1 MEKTI
6 LTAELK
12 KNCET
17 NKEKLSEL
25 LKVYDLTVLGYQVQ
39 EQRCKD
45 VYNKVLSEN
54 EFFASRDVA
63 RTEIQVG
70 ERITDEK
77 FDFLLSD
84 EDFERLVSLAR
95 PVFVAEGITDENG
108 YFIED
113 WVTRKVSARKEL
125 VEFIIQNIVPSE
137 MREKF
142 WEVRH
147 NIVQTDKL
155 ISIMRSVA

>member
-17 NKEKLSEL
+17 NREKLSEL

-63 RTEIQVG
+63 RTEIKVG

-84 EDFERLVSLAR
+84 EDFDRLQTLAL
-95 PVFVAEGITDENG
+95 PIFVANGITDKNG
-108 YFIED
+108 NFIEN
-113 WVTRKVSARKEL
+113 WVTKKVSARKEL
-125 VEFIIQNIVPSE
+125 VEFIIQNIVPNE
-137 MREKF
+137 MRVKF

-155 ISIMRSVA
+155 IDIMRSVA

>member
-1 MEKTI
+1 MEEI
-6 LTAELK
+6 RLTAELK

-17 NKEKLSEL
+17 NREKLSEL
-25 LKVYDLTVLGYQVQ
+25 MKVYDLCVLGYDMQ
-39 EQRCKD
+39 EQRSKD

-54 EFFASRDVA
+54 EFYAKRDCG
-63 RTEIQVG
+63 RCEIKVG
-70 ERITDEK
+70 ERIIDEK

-84 EDFERLVSLAR
+84 EDFARLQTLAR
-95 PVFVAEGITDENG
+95 PIFVAEGITDENG
-108 YFIED
+108 YFIEN
-113 WVTRKVSARKEL
+113 WVTKKVSARKDL

-137 MREKF
+137 LRETF
-142 WEVRH
+142 WEARQ

>member
-1 MEKTI
+1 MEKI
-6 LTAELK
+6 IMTAELK

-17 NKEKLSEL
+17 NREKLSEL

-54 EFFASRDVA
+54 EFYASRDVA
-63 RTEIQVG
+63 RTEIKVG

-84 EDFERLVSLAR
+84 EDFDRLQTLAR
-95 PVFVAEGITDENG
+95 PIFVANGITDENG

-113 WVTRKVSARKEL
+113 WVTKKVSARKDL

-155 ISIMRSVA
+155 INIMRSVA

>member
-17 NKEKLSEL
+17 NREKLSEL

-54 EFFASRDVA
+54 EFYASRDIE
-63 RTEIQVG
+63 RTEIKVG

-84 EDFERLVSLAR
+84 EDFDRLQTLAR
-95 PVFVAEGITDENG
+95 PIFVAEGITDEND

-113 WVTRKVSARKEL
+113 WVTKKVSARKEL

-137 MREKF
+137 MRETF
-142 WEVRH
+142 WEAKH
-147 NIVQTDKL
+147 NIVQMDKL
-155 ISIMRSVA
+155 INLMRSIA

>member
-1 MEKTI
+1 MEEKK

-12 KNCET
+12 RNCET
-17 NKEKLSEL
+17 NREKLSEL
-25 LKVYDLTVLGYQVQ
+25 MKVYDLTVLGYQVQ

-45 VYNKVLSEN
+45 VYNKVLAEN
-54 EFFASRDVA
+54 EFYASRDIE
-63 RTEIQVG
+63 RTEIKVG

-84 EDFERLVSLAR
+84 EDFDRLQTLAR
-95 PVFVAEGITDENG
+95 PIFVAEGITDENG
-108 YFIED
+108 YFIEN
-113 WVTRKVSARKEL
+113 WVTKKVHARKDL
-125 VEFIIQNIVPSE
+125 VEFIIKNIVPSE
-137 MREKF
+137 LREQF

-155 ISIMRSVA
+155 IEIMRSVA

>member
-17 NKEKLSEL
+17 NREKLSEL

-63 RTEIQVG
+63 RTEIKVG

-84 EDFERLVSLAR
+84 EDFGRLHTLAH
-95 PVFVAEGITDENG
+95 PIFVAEGITDENDR
-108 YFIED
+108 FIEN
-113 WVTRKVSARKEL
+113 WVTKKVHARKDL

-155 ISIMRSVA
+155 IDIMRSVA

>member
-12 KNCET
+12 KNCEK
-17 NKEKLSEL
+17 NQKKLSEL

-54 EFFASRDVA
+54 EFYAKRDCG
-63 RTEIQVG
+63 RCEIKVG
-70 ERITDEK
+70 DRITDEK

-84 EDFERLVSLAR
+84 EDFDRLQTLAR
-95 PVFVAEGITDENG
+95 PIFVAEGITDENG
-108 YFIED
+108 YFIEN
-113 WVTRKVSARKEL
+113 WVTKKVSARKEL

-142 WEVRH
+142 WEARQ
-147 NIVQTDKL
+147 NITQTDKL

>member
-1 MEKTI
+1 MEEI
-6 LTAELK
+6 RLTAELK

-17 NKEKLSEL
+17 NRKKLSEL
-25 LKVYDLTVLGYQVQ
+25 LKVYDFCVLGYQVQ
-39 EQRCKD
+39 EQRSKD

-54 EFFASRDVA
+54 EFYASRDIE
-63 RTEIQVG
+63 RTEIKVG

-84 EDFERLVSLAR
+84 EDFERLGTLAH
-95 PVFVAEGITDENG
+95 PIFVAEGITDENDR
-108 YFIED
+108 FIEN
-113 WVTRKVSARKEL
+113 WVTKKVSARKDL

-142 WEVRH
+142 WEARH
-147 NIVQTDKL
+147 NIVLTDKL

>member
-1 MEKTI
+1 MEEI
-6 LTAELK
+6 RLTAELK

-17 NKEKLSEL
+17 NREKLSEL
-25 LKVYDLTVLGYQVQ
+25 MKVYDLCVLGYDMQ

-54 EFFASRDVA
+54 EFYAKRDCGRCEVK
-63 RTEIQVG
+63 IG

-84 EDFERLVSLAR
+84 EDFDRLQTMAR
-95 PVFVAEGITDENG
+95 PIFVAEGITDEND
-108 YFIED
+108 YFIEN
-113 WVTRKVSARKEL
+113 WVTKKVSARKEL
-125 VEFIIQNIVPSE
+125 VEFIIQNIVPFE
-137 MREKF
+137 MRETF
-142 WEVRH
+142 WEARQ

-155 ISIMRSVA
+155 IEIMRSIA

>member
-12 KNCET
+12 RNCEK
-17 NKEKLSEL
+17 NQKKLSEL

-39 EQRCKD
+39 EQRIKD

-54 EFFASRDVA
+54 EFYAKRDCGRCLVK
-63 RTEIQVG
+63 IG

-84 EDFERLVSLAR
+84 EDFDRLQTLAR
-95 PVFVAEGITDENG
+95 PIFVAEGITDEND

-113 WVTRKVSARKEL
+113 WVTKKVSARKDL
-125 VEFIIQNIVPSE
+125 VEFIIQNIVPNE

-155 ISIMRSVA
+155 IDIMRSVA

>member
-1 MEKTI
+1 MEETI
-6 LTAELK
+6 LMAELK
-12 KNCET
+12 KNCDT
-17 NKEKLSEL
+17 NREKLSEL
-25 LKVYDLTVLGYQVQ
+25 LKVYDLTELGYQVQ

-63 RTEIQVG
+63 RTEIKVG

-77 FDFLLSD
+77 FAFLLSD
-84 EDFERLVSLAR
+84 EDRDRLNALVH
-95 PVFVAEGITDENG
+95 PIFVADGITDENG
-108 YFIED
+108 YFIEN
-113 WVTRKVSARKEL
+113 WVTKKVSARKEL

-142 WEVRH
+142 WEVRR

-155 ISIMRSVA
+155 IDIMRSVA

>member
-1 MEKTI
+1 MEETI
-6 LTAELK
+6 LMAELK
-12 KNCET
+12 KNCDT
-17 NKEKLSEL
+17 NREKLFEL
-25 LKVYDLTVLGYQVQ
+25 LKVYDLTELGYQVQ

-54 EFFASRDVA
+54 EFYAKRDCG
-63 RTEIQVG
+63 RCEIKVG

-84 EDFERLVSLAR
+84 EDFTRLQTLAR
-95 PVFVAEGITDENG
+95 PIFVAEGITDENG
-108 YFIED
+108 YFIEK
-113 WVTRKVSARKEL
+113 WVTKKVHARKDL

-137 MREKF
+137 MRETF
-142 WEVRH
+142 WEAKH

-155 ISIMRSVA
+155 INIMRSVA

>member
-1 MEKTI
+1 MEEI
-6 LTAELK
+6 RLTAELK
-12 KNCET
+12 LNCEK
-17 NKEKLSEL
+17 NREKLSEL
-25 LKVYDLTVLGYQVQ
+25 LKVYDLTVLGYDMQ

-54 EFFASRDVA
+54 EFYAKRDCGRCEVK
-63 RTEIQVG
+63 IG

-84 EDFERLVSLAR
+84 EDFDRLQTMAR
-95 PVFVAEGITDENG
+95 PIFVAEGITDEND
-108 YFIED
+108 YFIEN
-113 WVTRKVSARKEL
+113 WVTKKVSARKEL

-137 MREKF
+137 MRETF
-142 WEVRH
+142 WEAKH

-155 ISIMRSVA
+155 IEIMRSVA

>member
-17 NKEKLSEL
+17 NRGKLSEF
-25 LKVYDLTVLGYQVQ
+25 LKVYDLCVLGYDMQ

-54 EFFASRDVA
+54 EFYASRDMKRA
-63 RTEIQVG
+63 EIKVG
-70 ERITDEK
+70 ERITDRTCV
-77 FDFLLSD
+77 FLLSD
-84 EDFERLVSLAR
+84 EDRDRLYALAH
-95 PVFVAEGITDENG
+95 PILVAEGITDENDR
-108 YFIED
+108 FIED
-113 WVTRKVSARKEL
+113 WVTKRVHARKDL

-137 MREKF
+137 MRKKF

>member
-17 NKEKLSEL
+17 NREKLSEL

-54 EFFASRDVA
+54 EFYAKRDSGRCLVK
-63 RTEIQVG
+63 IG

-84 EDFERLVSLAR
+84 EDFGRLHALAH
-95 PVFVAEGITDENG
+95 PIFVAEGITDENDR
-108 YFIED
+108 FIEN
-113 WVTRKVSARKEL
+113 WVTKKVQARKDL

-155 ISIMRSVA
+155 IDIMRSVA

>member
-1 MEKTI
+1 MEEI
-6 LTAELK
+6 RLTAELK

-17 NKEKLSEL
+17 NRKKLSEL
-25 LKVYDLTVLGYQVQ
+25 LKVYDFCVLGYQVQ
-39 EQRCKD
+39 EQRSKD

-54 EFFASRDVA
+54 EFYASRDIE
-63 RTEIQVG
+63 RTEIKVG

-84 EDFERLVSLAR
+84 EDFERLQTLAR
-95 PVFVAEGITDENG
+95 PIFVAEGITDEND

-113 WVTRKVSARKEL
+113 WVTKKVSARKEL
-125 VEFIIQNIVPSE
+125 VEFIIQNIVPQE
-137 MREKF
+137 MRETF
-142 WEVRH
+142 WEAKH

-155 ISIMRSVA
+155 INIMRSIA

>member
-6 LTAELK
+6 LTAEFK

-17 NKEKLSEL
+17 NREKLSEL
-25 LKVYDLTVLGYQVQ
+25 LKVYDLTELGYQVQ

-63 RTEIQVG
+63 RTEIKVG

-84 EDFERLVSLAR
+84 EDFDRLQTLAR
-95 PVFVAEGITDENG
+95 PIFVAEGITDEND
-108 YFIED
+108 YFIEN
-113 WVTRKVSARKEL
+113 WVTKKVSARKEL
-125 VEFIIQNIVPSE
+125 VEFIIQNIVPFE
-137 MREKF
+137 MRETF
-142 WEVRH
+142 WEARQ

>member
-17 NKEKLSEL
+17 NREKLSEL

-63 RTEIQVG
+63 RTEIKVG

-84 EDFERLVSLAR
+84 EDFGRLHALAH
-95 PVFVAEGITDENG
+95 PIFVAEGITDENDR
-108 YFIED
+108 FIEN
-113 WVTRKVSARKEL
+113 WVTKKVHARKDL

-137 MREKF
+137 MRVKF

-155 ISIMRSVA
+155 IDIMRSVA

>member
-1 MEKTI
+1 MEEI
-6 LTAELK
+6 RLTAELK

-17 NKEKLSEL
+17 NREKLSEL
-25 LKVYDLTVLGYQVQ
+25 MKVYDLCALGYDMQ
-39 EQRCKD
+39 EQRSKD

-54 EFFASRDVA
+54 EFYAKRDCG
-63 RTEIQVG
+63 RCEIKVG

-84 EDFERLVSLAR
+84 EDFDRLQTLAI
-95 PVFVAEGITDENG
+95 PIFVTEGITDENG
-108 YFIED
+108 YFIEN
-113 WVTRKVSARKEL
+113 WVTKKVHARKDL

>member
-1 MEKTI
+1 MEEIRLKE
-6 LTAELK
+6 ELK

-17 NKEKLSEL
+17 NREKLSEL
-25 LKVYDLTVLGYQVQ
+25 MKVYDLCVLGYDMQ

-45 VYNKVLSEN
+45 VYNKVLSEK
-54 EFFASRDVA
+54 EFYA
-63 RTEIQVG
+63 TKECGCCEIKVG
-70 ERITDEK
+70 DRITDEK

-84 EDFERLVSLAR
+84 EDFGRLHALAH
-95 PVFVAEGITDENG
+95 PIFVAEGITDENDR
-108 YFIED
+108 FIEN
-113 WVTRKVSARKEL
+113 WVTKKVHARKDL

-137 MREKF
+137 LREQF

-155 ISIMRSVA
+155 IEIMRSVA

>member
-1 MEKTI
+1 MEEI
-6 LTAELK
+6 RLTEELK

-17 NKEKLSEL
+17 NREKLSEL
-25 LKVYDLTVLGYQVQ
+25 LKVYDLCVLGYDMQ
-39 EQRCKD
+39 EQRCND

-54 EFFASRDVA
+54 EFYASRDMKRA
-63 RTEIQVG
+63 EIKVG
-70 ERITDEK
+70 ERITDKK
-77 FDFLLSD
+77 FYFLLSD
-84 EDFERLVSLAR
+84 EDRDRLYALAH
-95 PVFVAEGITDENG
+95 PIFVAEGITDENDR
-108 YFIED
+108 FIEN
-113 WVTRKVSARKEL
+113 WVTKKVHARKDL

>member
-17 NKEKLSEL
+17 NREKLSEL

-45 VYNKVLSEN
+45 VYNKVLAEN
-54 EFFASRDVA
+54 EFYASRDIE
-63 RTEIQVG
+63 RTEIKVG

-84 EDFERLVSLAR
+84 EDFDRLQTLAR
-95 PVFVAEGITDENG
+95 PIFVAEGITDEND
-108 YFIED
+108 YFIEN
-113 WVTRKVSARKEL
+113 WVTKKVSARKEL

-142 WEVRH
+142 WEAKH
-147 NIVQTDKL
+147 NIVQMDKL
-155 ISIMRSVA
+155 INLMRSIA

>member
-1 MEKTI
+1 MEEI
-6 LTAELK
+6 RLTAELK

-17 NKEKLSEL
+17 NRDKLSEL
-25 LKVYDLTVLGYQVQ
+25 LKVYDLCVLGYDMQ

-54 EFFASRDVA
+54 EFYASRDVA
-63 RTEIQVG
+63 RAEIKIG

-77 FDFLLSD
+77 FNFLLSD
-84 EDFERLVSLAR
+84 EDFDRLQALAR
-95 PVFVAEGITDENG
+95 PIFVAEGITDENG
-108 YFIED
+108 YFIEN
-113 WVTRKVSARKEL
+113 WATKKVHARKDL

-147 NIVQTDKL
+147 NIVLTDKL
-155 ISIMRSVA
+155 IEIMRSVA